1 MNVYQKRAIF
11 RRRNESSVYRMFF
24 WVVLILGGIW
34 LIRSVQRGEVKPLF
48 LPTATPTRF
57 ARSYALEGDA
67 QFTAGQFFAAIF
79 ASEDAGKID
88 ARNAHTSAQLGPIQT
103 HFIHIVF

>member
-67 QFTAGQFFAAIF
+67 QFTAGQMELGISSYHEGA
-79 ASEDAGKID
+79 KIG
-88 ARNAHTSAQLGPIQT
+88 SANTQMLVQR
-103 HFIHIVF
+103 